1 MSTQEHHGH
10 HIASAGQLWAVGT
23 GLIILTVLTVVVSQ
37 LGLPSPLD
45 ILSALTIALGKA
57 YLVAAYFM
65 GLKWDTKFNTLLL
78 LGAIAF
84 FVLMVC
90 VTLLDTMYRIEVV
103 PSF

>member
-1 MSTQEHHGH
+1 MSAQEHHGH
-10 HIASAGQLWAVGT
+10 HIASAQMLWAVGT
-23 GLIILTVLTVVVSQ
+23 GLIILTVLTVVVSS

-45 ILSALTIALGKA
+45 ILSALVIAMFKA

-65 GLKWDTKFNTLLL
+65 GLKWDNKFNTILL
-78 LGAIAF
+78 LGALAF
-84 FVLMVC
+84 FILMVC

>member
-1 MSTQEHHGH
+1 MSAQEHHGH
-10 HIASAGQLWAVGT
+10 HIASPQMLWAVGT
-23 GLIILTVLTVVVSQ
+23 GLFILTILTVVVSS

-45 ILSALTIALGKA
+45 ILSALVIAVFKA

-65 GLKWDTKFNTLLL
+65 ALKWDNKFNTILLI
-78 LGAIAF
+78 GALAF
-84 FVLMVC
+84 FILMVC

>member
-1 MSTQEHHGH
+1 MSSNEHHGH
-10 HIASAGQLWAVGT
+10 HIASAPMLWTIGS
-23 GLIILTVLTVVVSQ
+23 GLVILTILTVAVSQ

-45 ILSALTIALGKA
+45 ILSALVIASFKA

-65 GLKWDTKFNTLLL
+65 GLKWDNKFHTILLIGAL
-78 LGAIAF
+78 LF
-84 FVLMVC
+84 FILMVS